1 MNGREFTRAAFAAW
15 LDKHR
20 SIQKGPRVNEG
31 ATLADEIEQ
40 FILRWHSA
48 DVREWWNMRDGSPVK
63 GAWNFYF
70 GRHPELGDALLV
82 RIAELRSKS
91 AE

>member
-1 MNGREFTRAAFAAW
+1 MNAREFTRVAFAAW

-20 SIQKGPRVNEG
+20 SIQKDPRMNEG
-31 ATLADEIEQ
+31 ATLADEIEKY
-40 FILRWHSA
+40 ILPRHSA
-48 DVREWWNMRDGSPVK
+48 EVREWWNMRDGSPGA

-70 GRHPELGDALLV
+70 GRHPELGDALLL
-82 RIAELRSKS
+82 RIAELRGKS